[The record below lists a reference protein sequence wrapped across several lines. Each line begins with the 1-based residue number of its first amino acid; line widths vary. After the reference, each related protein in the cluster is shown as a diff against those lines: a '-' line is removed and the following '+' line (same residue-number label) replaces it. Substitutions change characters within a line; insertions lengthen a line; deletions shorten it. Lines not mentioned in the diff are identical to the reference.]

1 MSLEEEFTGKNPS
14 VDHLRIFGC
23 IVYIHIP
30 KDKREMLGPIS
41 IKDIFVGY
49 SASSKA
55 YKIVY

>member
-30 KDKREMLGPIS
+30 KDKREKLVPIS